1 MQIAERYSDE
11 YAAELV
17 ADFELSERLGA
28 EILALGAGE
37 PANTQ
42 APKGRNWYQPVRKV
56 NLVTGES
63 SVELERIAL

>member
-1 MQIAERYSDE
+1 MSIAERYSEE
-11 YAAELV
+11 YAAALI
-17 ADFELSERLGA
+17 ADLELSERLGL

-42 APKGRNWYQPVRKV
+42 VPAARNWYQPVRRV

-63 SVELERIAL
+63 STELERIAV